1 MRHWIYHKYHHYND
15 FIVITKQEKGTYFLS
30 IRILSDPNKV
40 YLYLTLTLHNFT
52 LPKNLHLSYLP
63 HLRVLSIH
71 IAFEQGIFGVPLG
84 NFFQFLLSIVF
95 SCNKLLLSRSVT
107 CHKLNN
113 IYFKFKQKNLRFCRW
128 HWKTANWKCEN
139 IFWSRFKILQFFKII
154 LQFEHC
160 FPVTNWYF
168 HSTLLTHESNYFYF
182 I

>member
-15 FIVITKQEKGTYFLS
+15 FIVITKQEKVTYFLS

-71 IAFEQGIFGVPLG
+71 ISFEQGIFGVPLG

-95 SCNKLLLSRSVT
+95 SCNKLLLSRSFT

-113 IYFKFKQKNLRFCRW
+113 IYFKF
-128 HWKTANWKCEN
+128 
-139 IFWSRFKILQFFKII
+139 I

-160 FPVTNWYF
+160 FLVTNWYF
-168 HSTLLTHESNYFYF
+168 HLTLHTHESNYFYF